1 VNPLR
6 VPPTTEESCDEEQ
19 SHAEKDT
26 RHTCIAQIF
35 ASEEIDH
42 GVGLSQQQHHET
54 GPPREQITAIDAIG
68 ARQQHHAI
76 DDGSHAYG
84 LRIALDQRTT
94 GFQLLRCGELRP
106 IDSPARVVIT
116 LYKHVD
122 ILLNL

>member
-1 VNPLR
+1 M
-6 VPPTTEESCDEEQ
+6 
-19 SHAEKDT
+19 
-26 RHTCIAQIF
+26 
-35 ASEEIDH
+35 
-42 GVGLSQQQHHET
+42 SQQQHHET
-54 GPPREQITAIDAIG
+54 GPPREQVTAVDAIG
-68 ARQQHHAI
+68 ARQKYQAF
-76 DDGSHAYG
+76 DDFSHTYG